1 MTMTCRCRRITLHFS
16 HIGLTLGRTFTF
28 SSLSRTAQLD
38 TAPAPAVRRRLRC
51 PGLLV
56 TVGDP
61 PPSQVVG
68 GDLHLH
74 LVPGKDADAPH
85 LSGAVGQ
92 HFVAILELHPEH
104 GVGQRLNDHSL
115 EHDGIFLRLGQVN
128 LLDIL
133 LFSYH
138 VGPVVDVRHDHV
150 VVAVSAPHSEAH
162 RRSATLSGTGTP
174 QHTRGQPNDQSSP
187 SGPNCQSDPCS
198 AARPTRRWPG
208 RRRPRGPEGGG
219 QRTVNTSGPS
229 SVTAMVCSKWA
240 DSRPSAVTTLH
251 PSSRSRVAGPPA
263 LTIGSMA
270 KTMPDRRVGPGVP
283 GQ

>member
-1 MTMTCRCRRITLHFS
+1 MCIRDS
-16 HIGLTLGRTFTF
+16 
-28 SSLSRTAQLD
+28 
-38 TAPAPAVRRRLRC
+38 
-51 PGLLV
+51 
-56 TVGDP
+56 
-61 PPSQVVG
+61 
-68 GDLHLH
+68 
-74 LVPGKDADAPH
+74 
-85 LSGAVGQ
+85 
-92 HFVAILELHPEH
+92 
-104 GVGQRLNDHSL
+104 SL

-133 LFSYH
+133 LISYH

-198 AARPTRRWPG
+198 AARPTRRWLG

-229 SVTAMVCSKWA
+229 AVTA
-240 DSRPSAVTTLH
+240 LH

-270 KTMPDRRVGPGVP
+270 KTMPDPPVGPGVP